1 MAQVCA
7 PPRSGSILVVEDSGD
22 MRGGLLQLLELSGFR
37 VDGVA
42 TGEQALLTLEAAPQR
57 FALVLLD
64 LLLPG
69 GQVSGSELRARQL
82 SDPDLARVPTV
93 VITACDLRI
102 EEREALRSDG
112 WLDKPFRAEALFDV
126 VRRFVVPV

>member
-7 PPRSGSILVVEDSGD
+7 PPRRGLILVVEDSGD
-22 MRGGLLQLLELSGFR
+22 MRGGLLQLLALSGFR
-37 VDGVA
+37 GDGVA
-42 TGEQALLTLEAAPQR
+42 TGEQALLTLEAAPDR

-69 GQVSGSELRARQL
+69 RVSGSELRARQL

-93 VITACDLRI
+93 VITACDLRV
-102 EEREALRSDG
+102 EERDALRSDG
-112 WLDKPFRAEALFDV
+112 WLDKPFRADALFEV
-126 VRRFVVPV
+126 VRRFVVPA

>member
-37 VDGVA
+37 VDGAA
-42 TGEQALLTLEAAPQR
+42 TGEQALTTLEASPRQ
-57 FALVLLD
+57 FALMLLD
-64 LLLPG
+64 LRLAG
-69 GQVSGSELRARQL
+69 RVSGCELRARQL
-82 SDPDLARVPTV
+82 AHPDLSLVPTV

-112 WLDKPFRAEALFDV
+112 WLDKPFRADALFEV
-126 VRRFVVPV
+126 VRRFVVPMS